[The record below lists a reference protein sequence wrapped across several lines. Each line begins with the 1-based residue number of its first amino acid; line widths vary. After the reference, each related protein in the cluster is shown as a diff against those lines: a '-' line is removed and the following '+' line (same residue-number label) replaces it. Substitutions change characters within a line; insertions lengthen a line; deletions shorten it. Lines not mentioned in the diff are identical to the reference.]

1 MNIYFIASRTQLSIY
16 GENYTQIVKS
26 LEKLGHKVDSSYI
39 QSASNPDATSSDLT
53 AEYKEFNRKI
63 GEADL
68 VVAELSFPSS
78 VNIGYRVSLALE
90 KKRHIIGL
98 YLQGKHVPFFETID
112 SEKFI
117 YEEYSIK
124 SLENTLKQA
133 IDLAMEKSD
142 VRFNFILPPS
152 LIEYL
157 DFISTSERIPRSV
170 YLRKLIE
177 KDREKNSKYQS

>member
-1 MNIYFIASRTQLSIY
+1 MNIYFLASRTQLSTY
-16 GENYTQIVKS
+16 GENYKQIVKS

-39 QSASNPDATSSDLT
+39 QAISNPDASPTELT
-53 AEYKEFNRKI
+53 AEYKEFNQKI
-63 GEADL
+63 GASDL

-98 YLQGKHVPFFETID
+98 YLHGKHVPFFETID

-117 YEEYSIK
+117 YEEYSTK
-124 SLENTLKQA
+124 TLENTLKQA

-177 KDREKNSKYQS
+177 RDREKNSKYQN

>member
-1 MNIYFIASRTQLSIY
+1 MNIYFLASRTQLSIY
-16 GENYTQIVKS
+16 GENYKQIVKS
-26 LEKLGHKVDSSYI
+26 LQNLGHNVDSSYI
-39 QSASNPDATSSDLT
+39 QSTSKPDASTSELT
-53 AEYKEFNRKI
+53 VEYKEFNKKI
-63 GEADL
+63 TASDL

-78 VNIGYRVSLALE
+78 VNIGYRVRLALE

-112 SEKFI
+112 SDKFI
-117 YEEYSIK
+117 YEEYSLK
-124 SLENTLKQA
+124 NLENTLKQA

-142 VRFNFILPPS
+142 IRFNFILPPS

-177 KDREKNSKYQS
+177 KDREKNSKYQN

>member
-1 MNIYFIASRTQLSIY
+1 MNIYFLASRTQTFTY
-16 GENYTQIVKS
+16 GENYIQIVKS

-39 QSASNPDATSSDLT
+39 QSTSNPEATSSDLT

-98 YLQGKHVPFFETID
+98 YLYGKHVPFFETID

-117 YEEYSIK
+117 YEEYSLK

>member
-1 MNIYFIASRTQLSIY
+1 MNIYFLASRTQLPIY
-16 GENYTQIVKS
+16 EENYIQIIKS
-26 LEKLGHKVDSSYI
+26 LEKIGHKVDSSYI
-39 QSASNPDATSSDLT
+39 NSTSNPNATSSELS
-53 AEYKEFNRKI
+53 AEYKEFNQKI
-63 GEADL
+63 GASDL

-98 YLQGKHVPFFETID
+98 YLHGKHLPFFETID
-112 SEKFI
+112 LDKFI
-117 YEEYSIK
+117 YEEYSPK
-124 SLENTLKQA
+124 TLDNTLRQA

-142 VRFNFILPPS
+142 IRFNFILPPS
-152 LIEYL
+152 LIKYL

-177 KDREKNSKYQS
+177 KDREKNPKYQG